1 METIKVKDLGLW
13 EAFLWTARKKQFTG
27 AAEVL
32 GFNTAQVSK
41 RVNQL
46 EKILGLRL
54 FTRTTRNVNLTR
66 EGQALLPQA
75 ELLIESAM
83 RLEDKKMDDREPAGR
98 IKVACLP
105 SFAIRC
111 LAPSFAKFQ
120 LNYPKVEIEI
130 DASEGIVDLIE
141 GGIDVALRVQ
151 EPKGAQFVFRKLLE
165 NKIIL
170 VASPK
175 YLKSVDGRLPK
186 IPHDLEKHPL
196 LTLELF
202 SDLRFKKGGLRLS
215 QLQCPRP
222 IRCESGSMITE
233 LCLQGAGIAVR
244 SAWDAGPLI
253 REGKLV
259 RILPQWPLESFGN
272 LYAVTPHR
280 DLIPD
285 RVRVFLD
292 HVMHSAE
299 KWRRDMDG

>member
-27 AAEVL
+27 AASVL
-32 GFNTAQVSK
+32 RCNTAQVSK
-41 RVNQL
+41 RVSQL
-46 EKILGLRL
+46 EKMLELRL
-54 FTRTTRNVNLTR
+54 FNRTTRNVSLTR
-66 EGQALLPQA
+66 EGQDLLPKA
-75 ELLIESAM
+75 ELLIESVI
-83 RLEDKKMDDREPAGR
+83 RIENKKFEEREPAGR

-111 LAPSFAKFQ
+111 LAPSLSKFHSQ
-120 LNYPKVEIEI
+120 YPKLEVEI
-130 DASEGIVDLIE
+130 DASEGIVDLVE
-141 GGIDVALRVQ
+141 RGIDVALRVQ
-151 EPKGAQFVFRKLLE
+151 TPKGAQFVFRKLLE

-175 YLKSVDGRLPK
+175 YIKSIEGRMPKNPGELKG
-186 IPHDLEKHPL
+186 HPL

-202 SDLRFKKGGLRLS
+202 SELRFKKSGIRLH
-215 QLQCPRP
+215 QLQSPRP

-259 RILPQWPLESFGN
+259 RVLPNHPLESFGN

-280 DLIPD
+280 ELIPD
-285 RVRVFLD
+285 RVRVCLN
-292 HVMHSAE
+292 HVLISAE
-299 KWRRDMDG
+299 KWRLDGEV